1 MEKQQAY
8 AKVVTSGIG
17 SQKYTAFGRRRHTS
31 TGVQIAYYDK
41 MALFPLF
48 RSIATGKMQNIYNK
62 MLSQGID
69 MLMVNSAVKVGSQ
82 GSKPI
87 NWDSFA
93 KDPNEA
99 QASLGTK
106 LTFDDGFQFDTYEQ
120 KFMYL
125 RKQLNTDPKEEYMM
139 HMGTQMTK
147 VVMSS
152 LLDGRTYYLQ
162 DGTEMN
168 GSELRNDI
176 MNAINILSDR
186 GYHNIVTRFFKT
198 NNNGELIDEDGNVIS
213 DKSNDK
219 VLDEQKFA
227 REVRQMMQT
236 KDPDKNII
244 DGIEI
249 VEQKDADGKITKHMR
264 LPLNAISNSNWLES
278 VLISSINSK
287 VVDIETPGA
296 AFIQRSV
303 WAMEGPTMFERSSG
317 AIQGDENLPKSINN
331 GERLQMVNE
340 EGSMDCV
347 VSYDF
352 IKKMFRGDLPQVPI
366 RDKNRNLIW
375 DLIPETDKN
384 GKVIMKDGKPVYKQ
398 KKDKEG
404 NLVVDKEG
412 KPVYKRKIRMR
423 EMSFDEARQWLIKR
437 GIIGKGA
444 TANIIGYRIPTQAQS
459 SIHALRIVD
468 ILPVVNDTII
478 LPAEFTK
485 ITGSDFDIDKLF
497 LSSIQYTVNRE
508 EGEDG
513 KFHQTVSSD
522 FKESSSAYY
531 QNKLLKDY
539 LAILLDWTSHTNKK
553 QRTTNILHRSIDNDT
568 KLLKDIIKDIE
579 EGKPISMEEPYGFYS
594 LSTQTESK
602 NDYITGKIGI
612 GPFALNNNNHI
623 LTMMYHVRFKHIE
636 SSVMS
641 ALGLETLDGRVDK
654 NGESIMSWISALI
667 NAHVDIAK
675 DPYISRLNVNP
686 FTYNLVNLLVRTGLG
701 KKTFYFTTQPIMK
714 ELANAYINAGALYM
728 ADPHK
733 GKFKLQQEAVD
744 EFAEKY
750 FEELGE
756 DAINKINIIKE
767 GGPTVTK
774 RRTEINEEIKKLF
787 DGNDLIL
794 NAKSNTVD
802 KNQQLLVYLAYLQ
815 FDKYANALSNLVK
828 YSKIDTKKQGKSV
841 VEQMIYQTGYN
852 RTFDTTR
859 EDNLFDPVGLSSM
872 QNKSYIATKTDNAIG
887 ATKDILRSQFIQS
900 TPAFQGSIDKMLKAI
915 GREDSLSVSLVTKA
929 VNALSA
935 AVKSKFFVDTYVP
948 AITDIPSYMHDLV
961 SESQEYLSFKIS
973 KPGYEIELVGD
984 PTYNL
989 KSYCNGGV
997 AWLLYKGLDGKDY
1010 QIPLNIIGADNT
1022 TNKIYVDKPLNTQ
1035 NLQGRILIKG
1045 GKNTIYDRFM
1055 RLQIAIQTN
1064 PQFAKLRSASGE
1076 IQNRLLQMIVPGT
1089 VTEYKASVVA
1099 GEHPDTYETAKFVK
1113 LFNFVEDSG
1122 NTANYIIDG
1131 WEELLSYTDSEHPEA
1146 QKIIRD
1152 FARDLIVY
1160 AFITSGDRGGFTKMF
1175 KYVPVSWREES
1186 GYGQYIHDKLA
1197 EYSIGYETDVDIE
1210 DVLLNN
1216 WYDNELVPTYQ
1227 LDDRKTKTSN
1237 FMKYYTTK
1245 DNVRLGFPTI
1255 LAALHTVNGKLET
1268 SIDPRTAPL
1277 FIKVPRRR
1285 DLSAENS
1292 QRRFTVY
1299 KLHNIAISNNGLE
1312 YPVYIK
1318 VNPKGNQITGNFII
1332 TEYGRSDNLNSPE
1345 YTINE
1350 ETLKKIYQAAT
1361 VADTINSTKK
1371 AFPVY
1376 AAIIEGLNRAW
1387 NREQE
1392 RGSGVTDQEIN
1403 QHIKSNPVSQNIS
1416 KFNYLLTE
1424 GEPINI
1430 WAGTNENPE
1439 FSNLYKRPFK
1449 YNGVEFN
1456 SVEQAFQ
1463 LAKFEGLI
1471 QWLDMYSENKE
1482 ATDRV
1487 ISQIRQAIEDIM
1499 NAKTGAEAKKIG
1511 QRRFTT
1517 RSPKIKENID
1527 LYFSDKVYN
1536 RNWNDIN
1543 ERIMK
1548 LLISAS
1554 FEQNQDM
1561 LNKLISTSFRPF
1573 THNQATDKWKTEF
1586 PRILQEVRSDLYQK
1600 NQKFDDSQFSD
1611 EAMNHCKS

>member
-1 MEKQQAY
+1 MLSQEDYDWITNADPVRDEQQIREDVSSMVDSVELEDLKKLLDDTTLSIAERKAKQATDSYRLKMKDGKIDDGIDVADGSAYITDTMAEMLLRMNGNYSTDIENAFKILREEITSTLMQKQQAY
-8 AKVVTSGIG
+8 AKVVTSVIG

-485 ITGSDFDIDKLF
+485 ITG
-497 LSSIQYTVNRE
+497 Q
-508 EGEDG
+508 
-513 KFHQTVSSD
+513 
-522 FKESSSAYY
+522 
-531 QNKLLKDY
+531 
-539 LAILLDWTSHTNKK
+539 
-553 QRTTNILHRSIDNDT
+553 
-568 KLLKDIIKDIE
+568 
-579 EGKPISMEEPYGFYS
+579 
-594 LSTQTESK
+594 
-602 NDYITGKIGI
+602 
-612 GPFALNNNNHI
+612 
-623 LTMMYHVRFKHIE
+623 
-636 SSVMS
+636 
-641 ALGLETLDGRVDK
+641 
-654 NGESIMSWISALI
+654 
-667 NAHVDIAK
+667 
-675 DPYISRLNVNP
+675 
-686 FTYNLVNLLVRTGLG
+686 
-701 KKTFYFTTQPIMK
+701 
-714 ELANAYINAGALYM
+714 
-728 ADPHK
+728 
-733 GKFKLQQEAVD
+733 
-744 EFAEKY
+744 
-750 FEELGE
+750 
-756 DAINKINIIKE
+756 
-767 GGPTVTK
+767 
-774 RRTEINEEIKKLF
+774 
-787 DGNDLIL
+787 
-794 NAKSNTVD
+794 
-802 KNQQLLVYLAYLQ
+802 
-815 FDKYANALSNLVK
+815 
-828 YSKIDTKKQGKSV
+828 
-841 VEQMIYQTGYN
+841 
-852 RTFDTTR
+852 
-859 EDNLFDPVGLSSM
+859 
-872 QNKSYIATKTDNAIG
+872 
-887 ATKDILRSQFIQS
+887 
-900 TPAFQGSIDKMLKAI
+900 
-915 GREDSLSVSLVTKA
+915 
-929 VNALSA
+929 
-935 AVKSKFFVDTYVP
+935 
-948 AITDIPSYMHDLV
+948 
-961 SESQEYLSFKIS
+961 
-973 KPGYEIELVGD
+973 
-984 PTYNL
+984 
-989 KSYCNGGV
+989 
-997 AWLLYKGLDGKDY
+997 
-1010 QIPLNIIGADNT
+1010 
-1022 TNKIYVDKPLNTQ
+1022 
-1035 NLQGRILIKG
+1035 
-1045 GKNTIYDRFM
+1045 
-1055 RLQIAIQTN
+1055 
-1064 PQFAKLRSASGE
+1064 
-1076 IQNRLLQMIVPGT
+1076 
-1089 VTEYKASVVA
+1089 
-1099 GEHPDTYETAKFVK
+1099 
-1113 LFNFVEDSG
+1113 
-1122 NTANYIIDG
+1122 
-1131 WEELLSYTDSEHPEA
+1131 
-1146 QKIIRD
+1146 
-1152 FARDLIVY
+1152 
-1160 AFITSGDRGGFTKMF
+1160 
-1175 KYVPVSWREES
+1175 
-1186 GYGQYIHDKLA
+1186 
-1197 EYSIGYETDVDIE
+1197 
-1210 DVLLNN
+1210 
-1216 WYDNELVPTYQ
+1216 
-1227 LDDRKTKTSN
+1227 
-1237 FMKYYTTK
+1237 
-1245 DNVRLGFPTI
+1245 
-1255 LAALHTVNGKLET
+1255 
-1268 SIDPRTAPL
+1268 
-1277 FIKVPRRR
+1277 
-1285 DLSAENS
+1285 
-1292 QRRFTVY
+1292 
-1299 KLHNIAISNNGLE
+1299 
-1312 YPVYIK
+1312 
-1318 VNPKGNQITGNFII
+1318 
-1332 TEYGRSDNLNSPE
+1332 
-1345 YTINE
+1345 
-1350 ETLKKIYQAAT
+1350 
-1361 VADTINSTKK
+1361 
-1371 AFPVY
+1371 
-1376 AAIIEGLNRAW
+1376 
-1387 NREQE
+1387 
-1392 RGSGVTDQEIN
+1392 
-1403 QHIKSNPVSQNIS
+1403 
-1416 KFNYLLTE
+1416 
-1424 GEPINI
+1424 
-1430 WAGTNENPE
+1430 
-1439 FSNLYKRPFK
+1439 
-1449 YNGVEFN
+1449 
-1456 SVEQAFQ
+1456 
-1463 LAKFEGLI
+1463 
-1471 QWLDMYSENKE
+1471 
-1482 ATDRV
+1482 
-1487 ISQIRQAIEDIM
+1487 
-1499 NAKTGAEAKKIG
+1499 
-1511 QRRFTT
+1511 
-1517 RSPKIKENID
+1517 
-1527 LYFSDKVYN
+1527 
-1536 RNWNDIN
+1536 
-1543 ERIMK
+1543 
-1548 LLISAS
+1548 
-1554 FEQNQDM
+1554 
-1561 LNKLISTSFRPF
+1561 
-1573 THNQATDKWKTEF
+1573 
-1586 PRILQEVRSDLYQK
+1586 
-1600 NQKFDDSQFSD
+1600 
-1611 EAMNHCKS
+1611 